1 MFMNCYIL
9 LIGVLLF
16 FFCLVCWSILLLLG
30 KLFNMFNFF
39 LIFVILDFKLLKN
52 GLENEVV
59 EKGVLLFVVFFV
71 VEILILL
78 LFVIF

>member
-52 GLENEVV
+52 GLENEVI